1 MRSVRHNGARGFRR
15 RASGIRHVG
24 RSDLACKPTDRYVLL
39 LLMPTSTTGARQQ
52 RAERTRSLIIDTA
65 ARAFAENGFDGVSLN
80 DLILASGMSK
90 GAFYFH
96 FSNKEEV
103 ALAAFRAKQQELIA
117 RLGADAEPGASA
129 SDELRS
135 AMRRRARLISDDP
148 TMHCVVRLG
157 ADLSVRSGPGSEYA
171 SFQALG
177 VQSIADLIV
186 RGVRSGEFA
195 ARLDPLST
203 ARAIFAWIVGI
214 DSLSLLD
221 SGGKD
226 LWERTEEVLALMMPT
241 LAARHPTHPAKKA
254 RSAASRNKTPNA
266 RNTRAR

>member
-1 MRSVRHNGARGFRR
+1 
-15 RASGIRHVG
+15 
-24 RSDLACKPTDRYVLL
+24 
-39 LLMPTSTTGARQQ
+39 MPTGNTGVRQQ

-65 ARAFAENGFDGVSLN
+65 ARAFAEGGFDGVSLN
-80 DLILASGMSK
+80 DLVLASGMSK

-117 RLGADAEPGASA
+117 RLLAEAEPSA
-129 SDELRS
+129 SIGDELRGVL
-135 AMRRRARLISDDP
+135 RLRARLISDDP
-148 TMHCVVRLG
+148 TMHCVARLG

-177 VQSIADLIV
+177 VRSIAEVIE
-186 RGVRSGEFA
+186 RGVQSGEFE
-195 ARLDPLST
+195 ARLDPDAA
-203 ARAIFAWIVGI
+203 ARAIFAWIVGM

-226 LWERTEEVLALMMPT
+226 LEERTEQLLALLMPA
-241 LAARHPTHPAKKA
+241 LASRHPTKPVHKA
-254 RSAASRNKTPNA
+254 HVAASRDRTGGP
-266 RNTRAR
+266 RT

>member
-1 MRSVRHNGARGFRR
+1 
-15 RASGIRHVG
+15 
-24 RSDLACKPTDRYVLL
+24 
-39 LLMPTSTTGARQQ
+39 MPTSTTGARQQ

-135 AMRRRARLISDDP
+135 ALRRRARLISDDP

-177 VQSIADLIV
+177 VQSIADLIE

-195 ARLDPLST
+195 RVSIPSPRLGRSLPGSSEST
-203 ARAIFAWIVGI
+203 
-214 DSLSLLD
+214 
-221 SGGKD
+221 
-226 LWERTEEVLALMMPT
+226 
-241 LAARHPTHPAKKA
+241 HC
-254 RSAASRNKTPNA
+254 RSW
-266 RNTRAR
+266 TRAVRTFGNEPRRFWP

>member
-1 MRSVRHNGARGFRR
+1 
-15 RASGIRHVG
+15 
-24 RSDLACKPTDRYVLL
+24 
-39 LLMPTSTTGARQQ
+39 MPTSTTGARQE

-65 ARAFAENGFDGVSLN
+65 ARAFAESGFDGVSLN

-117 RLGADAEPGASA
+117 RLLADAEPGASA
-129 SDELRS
+129 SDELRR
-135 AMRRRARLISDDP
+135 ALRLRARLISDDP

-177 VQSIADLIV
+177 EQSIADLIE

-195 ARLDPLST
+195 AGLGALST

-221 SGGKD
+221 TGGKD
-226 LWERTEEVLALMMPT
+226 LEERTEEVLALMMPM
-241 LAARHPTHPAKKA
+241 LAARHPTDPAKKT
-254 RSAASRNKTPNA
+254 RSAASRNRTGSA

>member
-1 MRSVRHNGARGFRR
+1 
-15 RASGIRHVG
+15 
-24 RSDLACKPTDRYVLL
+24 
-39 LLMPTSTTGARQQ
+39 MPTSTTGARQQ

-65 ARAFAENGFDGVSLN
+65 ARAFAESGFDGVSLN

-96 FSNKEEV
+96 FSSKEEV

-117 RLGADAEPGASA
+117 RLLADAEPGASA

-135 AMRRRARLISDDP
+135 ALRRRARLIAGDP

-177 VQSIADLIV
+177 VQSIADLIE

-195 ARLDPLST
+195 ARLDPLSA

-226 LWERTEEVLALMMPT
+226 LGERTEEVLALLMPT
-241 LAARHPTHPAKKA
+241 LAAQHPTDPAKKA
-254 RSAASRNKTPNA
+254 RSSASRNGIASA
-266 RNTRAR
+266 RKTRAR

>member
-1 MRSVRHNGARGFRR
+1 
-15 RASGIRHVG
+15 
-24 RSDLACKPTDRYVLL
+24 
-39 LLMPTSTTGARQQ
+39 MPTSNVPVRQE

-65 ARAFAENGFDGVSLN
+65 ARAFAESGFDGVSLN
-80 DLILASGMSK
+80 DLVLASGMSK

-117 RLGADAEPGASA
+117 RLLADAEPSTST
-129 SDELRS
+129 SDELGS
-135 AMRRRARLISDDP
+135 ALRRRARLISDDP

-171 SFQALG
+171 SYQALG
-177 VQSIADLIV
+177 IQSIAELIE
-186 RGVRSGEFA
+186 RGVHSGEFGA
-195 ARLDPLST
+195 QLDPPST
-203 ARAIFAWIVGI
+203 ARAIFAWIVGM

-226 LWERTEEVLALMMPT
+226 LEERTEEVLDLLIPA
-241 LAARHPTHPAKKA
+241 LAARPTKPTHTAQP
-254 RSAASRNKTPNA
+254 AASRKTGKTKD
-266 RNTRAR
+266 TRARKR

>member
-1 MRSVRHNGARGFRR
+1 MPPREVRS
-15 RASGIRHVG
+15 
-24 RSDLACKPTDRYVLL
+24 
-39 LLMPTSTTGARQQ
+39 RQE
-52 RAERTRSLIIDTA
+52 RAERTRSRIIDTA
-65 ARAFAENGFDGVSLN
+65 ARAFSEGGFDGVSLN

-117 RLGADAEPGASA
+117 RLQVGGEPGTSP

-135 AMRRRARLISDDP
+135 ALRRRARLISDDV

-171 SFQALG
+171 SFQALA
-177 VQSIADLIV
+177 VQSIAELIE

-195 ARLDPLST
+195 AQLDPTST
-203 ARAIFAWIVGI
+203 SRAIFAWIVGM
-214 DSLSLLD
+214 DSLSLLE
-221 SGGKD
+221 SEGKD
-226 LWERTEEVLALMMPT
+226 LEERTEELLALLMPA
-241 LAARHPTHPAKKA
+241 LAARHSPN
-254 RSAASRNKTPNA
+254 AASVRPGAGRA
-266 RNTRAR
+266 RTRIISETRARKR